1 MKKYI
6 TIIFAALLFVGC
18 DDFLDIR
25 PTGMIIAETG
35 EEYRALLTDVY
46 SRFPDER
53 GLANLR
59 SDEVAADKGS
69 LSGEDYNSYYD
80 IWNWTDVNRN
90 QSSLYF
96 GWRGYY
102 HSCYIANYIIE
113 HKNEITKAA
122 QDEID
127 QMVGE
132 CYMIRACV
140 HFLLANLYAPAY
152 THCDPATTRGI
163 PLQLTADVNA
173 VLKCSSVEQVYQ
185 QILDDIDAASEY
197 LNVKKWDE
205 GLTYRFNT
213 TTVNALRA
221 RVALYM
227 GNWELAYSE
236 AVKVITEYPELED
249 LNNSKALLPTNYK
262 SVESIMALEQ
272 VVTSDLTSVGYVAPA
287 LIDSYDQNGEDMRL
301 FKYFSSKGNK
311 WNLSK
316 RNVDEERC
324 TFRAG
329 EFYLIAAE
337 AANELG
343 NSEGA
348 LVYIRTLMKKR
359 YTSKGY
365 DYYSVLLDG
374 LNKDALR
381 EEIAKERQKELAF
394 QGHRWFDLRRTTQP
408 ELVKVYRTETE
419 NKQYSLS
426 QGDER
431 YTLRFP
437 SEAVEANPGIENWE

>member
-6 TIIFAALLFVGC
+6 TIIFAALLFIGC

-46 SRFPDER
+46 SRMPDER
-53 GLANLR
+53 GLVNLR
-59 SDEVAADKGS
+59 SDDVAADKTS
-69 LSGEDYNSYYD
+69 LAGDDYNSYYD
-80 IWNWTDVNRN
+80 IWNWTDSNRN

-102 HSCYIANYIIE
+102 HSCYIANYVIE
-113 HKNEITKAA
+113 HKDEITKAT

-132 CYMIRACV
+132 CYMIRAYV

-152 THCDPATTRGI
+152 THCEPATTRGV

-173 VLKCSSVEQVYQ
+173 VLKCSSVEQVYK
-185 QILDDIDAASEY
+185 QILDDIDTAAEY

-227 GNWELAYSE
+227 GDWELAYTE
-236 AVKVITEYPELED
+236 AVKVIAEYPELED

-262 SVESIMALEQ
+262 SVESIMALER
-272 VVTSDLTSVGYVAPA
+272 VITSGLTSVGHIASD
-287 LIDSYDQNGEDMRL
+287 LIAEYRTGDARKK
-301 FKYFSSKGNK
+301 KYFTQKS
-311 WNLSK
+311 LVRFVLAA
-316 RNVDEERC
+316 RNTSEERC
-324 TFRAG
+324 TFRSG

-337 AANELG
+337 AANEIE
-343 NSEGA
+343 NKEKA
-348 LVYIRTLMKKR
+348 LEYIKALMQKR
-359 YTSKGY
+359 YTAAKY
-365 DYYSVLLDG
+365 PDYSSALDDMD
-374 LNKDALR
+374 KDALR
-381 EEIAKERQKELAF
+381 EEIAKERRRELAF

-408 ELVKVYRTETE
+408 ELKKVYEGE
-419 NKQYSLS
+419 ESVLQ
-426 QGDER
+426 QGDAR

-437 SEAVEANPGIENWE
+437 SEAVEANPGIEIWE